1 MGVTFRNPDY
11 LIKGFRKSLKNFAI
25 ASIYFVDLLA
35 YNYNAVK
42 RMSTLKRNY
51 IFDFDSTLTKV
62 EALDVLAE
70 ITLVDNPKKAAIIQ
84 EIIDITNLGIDG
96 DISFTESLEKRI
108 KLLNASKSDLNGL
121 ISKLSEQVSVSI
133 ESNKAF
139 FEEYSD
145 DIYVISAGFK
155 EFIVPIVAAYNIPA
169 ERVYANTF
177 EFDTQDKI
185 VGFDRK
191 NPLSVHNGK
200 IKCLRD
206 LNLDGEIQ
214 VIGDGYSD
222 AVTREAGVA
231 DKFFAYTENVSRDK
245 TTKNADYITPNL
257 DEFLFVNKLPRS
269 ISYPKNRIKILLLE
283 NVHKDAFEKL
293 SKDGFTVETVS
304 KSLSEKELIEKI
316 KDVHVLGIRS
326 KTQVTKK
333 VIAAA
338 EKLMVVGA
346 FCIGTKQIDLDVCK
360 ENGVVVFNAPYSNTR
375 SVVELAIGEIIMLM
389 RSVFH
394 RSTELHKG
402 KWNKTAD
409 GSREVRGK
417 KLGIVGY
424 GNIGKQLSI
433 LAEALGMD
441 VYYYDVEDK
450 LALGNATKINKLAD
464 LLAISDV
471 ITLHIDDNAA
481 NKNFIGKKEIS
492 QMKEGVH
499 LVNLSRGFVVDIDA
513 LKAGLKSGKIAGAA
527 VDVYPEEPRAN
538 GDFYTELKGLD
549 NVILTPHVGGSTEE
563 AQKDIAD
570 FVPNKIMAY
579 INSGN
584 TVDAVNFPNIRLPKH
599 KNAHRFLHIHEN
611 VPGVMARIN
620 KVLAKYDMNII
631 GQYLSTDA
639 KVGYV
644 ITDLDKEYNP
654 KVIKKLKDV
663 DGTIKFRVLY

>member
-1 MGVTFRNPDY
+1 MNTV
-11 LIKGFRKSLKNFAI
+11 
-25 ASIYFVDLLA
+25 
-35 YNYNAVK
+35 
-42 RMSTLKRNY
+42 STLKRNY

-70 ITLVDNPKKAAIIQ
+70 ITLTNNPKKQ
-84 EIIDITNLGIDG
+84 EIVEGIVNITNLGIDG
-96 DISFTESLEKRI
+96 EISFPESLEKRI
-108 KLLNASKSDLNGL
+108 KLLNAKKSDLPVL
-121 ISKLSEQVSVSI
+121 IEELKQKVSLSI
-133 ESNKAF
+133 ERNKEF
-139 FEEYSD
+139 FEKFSD

-155 EFIVPIVAAYNIPA
+155 EFIDPIVAAYNIPS

-177 EFDTQDKI
+177 EFDKDDVI
-185 VGFDRK
+185 IGFDK
-191 NPLSVHNGK
+191 DNVLSTHNGK
-200 IKCLRD
+200 IQCLKD
-206 LNLDGEIQ
+206 LELEGEVQ

-222 AVTREAGVA
+222 YVTREAGVA

-245 TTKNADYITPNL
+245 TVANADHVTPNL
-257 DEFLFVNKLPRS
+257 DEFLYVNDLPRN

-283 NVHKDAFEKL
+283 NVHADAFTKL
-293 SKDGFTVETVS
+293 SADGFSVETVS
-304 KSLSEKELIEKI
+304 RSLSEKELIDKI

-326 KTQVTKK
+326 KTQVTEK
-333 VIAAA
+333 VIKAA
-338 EKLMVVGA
+338 EKLMVVSA
-346 FCIGTKQIDLDVCK
+346 FCIGTKQINLEACK
-360 ENGVVVFNAPYSNTR
+360 ESGIVVFNAPYSNTR

-389 RSVFH
+389 RSVFQ
-394 RSTELHKG
+394 RSTELHNG
-402 KWNKTAD
+402 EWNKTAQ

-450 LALGNATKINKLAD
+450 LALGNATKVNTLKE
-464 LLAISDV
+464 LLNISDV
-471 ITLHIDDNAA
+471 VTLHIDDNAA
-481 NKNFIGKKEIS
+481 NKNFIGANEIS
-492 QMKEGVH
+492 EMKNGAH
-499 LVNLSRGFVVDIDA
+499 LVNLSRGFVVDIEA
-513 LKAGLKSGKIAGAA
+513 LVEGLKSGKLSGAA
-527 VDVYPEEPRAN
+527 VDVYPEEPRKN
-538 GDFYTELKGLD
+538 GDFYTQLKGLS

-570 FVPNKIMAY
+570 FVPNKIMSY

-611 VPGVMARIN
+611 VPGVMAEVN
-620 KVLAKYDMNII
+620 KVLAKYELNIT
-631 GQYLSTDA
+631 GQYLSTDE

-644 ITDLDKEYNP
+644 ITDVDKEYNQE
-654 KVIKKLKDV
+654 VIGKLRKV